1 MAPASTVSP
10 GSVDS
15 FAKLA
20 EFIQEAR
27 VGMFTTATVDGLLH
41 SRPLVTRQ
49 VDAAGNAL
57 WFFAASNFD
66 KAEAIL
72 DDKEVVVAYA
82 APDQKGYVSVS
93 GRAHVVHDHAKAE
106 ELWTPMAA
114 TRFPKSA
121 DDPRLVLLRVDV
133 ESVEYW
139 DAP

>member
-1 MAPASTVSP
+1 MDPAASLAS

-20 EFIQEAR
+20 SFIHEAR
-27 VGMFTTATVDGLLH
+27 VGMFTTTTADGTLH

-57 WFFAASNFD
+57 WFLAASNFD
-66 KAEAIL
+66 KAEALL
-72 DDKEVVVAYA
+72 DAKEVVVSYA
-82 APDQKGYVSVS
+82 SPDQKAYVSVS
-93 GRAHVVHDHAKAE
+93 GRAHVVHDQAKAR
-106 ELWTPMAA
+106 ELWTPMTS

-121 DDPRLVLLRVDV
+121 EDPRLVLLRVDV

>member
-1 MAPASTVSP
+1 
-10 GSVDS
+10 VDS

-27 VGMFTTATVDGLLH
+27 VGMFTTATADGTLH
-41 SRPLVTRQ
+41 SRPLATRQ

-57 WFFAASNFD
+57 WFFAASNFN

-72 DDKEVVVAYA
+72 DNKEVAISYLS
-82 APDQKGYVSVS
+82 PDQKGYVSVS
-93 GRAHVVHDHAKAE
+93 GRAHVIHDHAKAE
-106 ELWTPMAA
+106 ELWTPMTS
-114 TRFPKSA
+114 TRFPKTA